1 MGYFIPVVKF
11 GDFIRSGGEVVIEL
25 LDAYGFLV
33 NYKHPWEQ
41 VEHRTTYYKHLFPA
55 ILTAVGVPLDKVTM
69 PLMTGYQGTP
79 AYEKD
84 LWKIIAACSQQDVK
98 DATEEVGASKMLSPL
113 LTPLL
118 QELGEE
124 YLAVDVGFGGTDQVR
139 GI

>member
-1 MGYFIPVVKF
+1 M
-11 GDFIRSGGEVVIEL
+11 
-25 LDAYGFLV
+25 
-33 NYKHPWEQ
+33 
-41 VEHRTTYYKHLFPA
+41 
-55 ILTAVGVPLDKVTM
+55 GVPLDKVTM

-84 LWKIIAACSQQDVK
+84 LWKMVAACSQQDVK

-124 YLAVDVGFGGTDQVR
+124 YLGVDVGFGGTDQVCPTALYANLCH
-139 GI
+139 